1 MSYSGSMATDE
12 GPFHQGLS
20 TTTEQ
25 DTWAWSGISYTTT
38 DTVATI
44 VDGLL
49 GVWRLQPHV
58 QSDSSKGFIGSYRPS
73 ATETDFSKFGA
84 LVNWD
89 GGGYKGDEGVLE
101 FDSSCGYYEYDKTGS
116 GTFLFV
122 AAYWSTTVEI
132 ATGAPS

>member
-25 DTWAWSGISYTTT
+25 DTWAWSGVSYTATGH
-38 DTVATI
+38 VATI
-44 VDGLL
+44 EDGLL

-58 QSDSSKGFIGSYRPS
+58 QSNTSTGFIGSYRPKDGG
-73 ATETDFSKFGA
+73 ADFSKYGA
-84 LVNWD
+84 LVNWN

-101 FDSSCGYYEYDKTGS
+101 FDNSCGYYLYASIGS
-116 GTFLFV
+116 GANQFV

>member
-20 TTTEQ
+20 VTTQQ
-25 DTWAWSGISYTTT
+25 DSWSWSGVSYTATGRT
-38 DTVATI
+38 ATI
-44 VDGLL
+44 EDGLL

-58 QSDSSKGFIGSYRPS
+58 QSGTSTGFIGSYRPS

-84 LVNWD
+84 LVNWN

-101 FDSSCGYYEYDKTGS
+101 FDNSCGYHLYASIGS
-116 GTFLFV
+116 GQNLFV
-122 AAYWSTTVEI
+122 PAYWSTTVEI
-132 ATGAPS
+132 TTGAPS